1 MRLLESDFSSFQVI
15 TASLIFLMG
24 DFVGVRKR
32 FLASCWLIVD
42 PPDLNL
48 PAFRS
53 FSIAFCMASR
63 SKPSCCQNLSSSAIM
78 AALAMYGEIREYGT
92 QTWLTLRFFFL
103 VAHSASLY
111 SIMALFFGFSFA
123 R

>member
-1 MRLLESDFSSFQVI
+1 MRLLESERSSFQVI
-15 TASLIFLMG
+15 TASLIFLIG

-32 FLASCWLIVD
+32 FLASCWLMVE
-42 PPDLNL
+42 PPALNF
-48 PAFRS
+48 PALRS
-53 FSIAFCMASR
+53 FSIAFWMAST

-92 QTWLTLRFFFL
+92 QTWLTLRL
-103 VAHSASLY
+103 DRKST
-111 SIMALFFGFSFA
+111 